1 MSLPRFFVDVN
12 NKNDNLIYITQDEN
26 VHLNSVLRLRVGD
39 DIDVCLND
47 GIVHNCTLIEVGKK
61 QSIAQINTSIIKD
74 NHSNITL
81 FMALIKAERMDWAV
95 QKVTELNVASIVPFE
110 SEYCTVKDKGNKI
123 ERLNRIA
130 VSASKQCG
138 RAVLPCIQETLPFAL
153 LLDKLKEFNQI
164 IVAYENETQNAKE
177 ILSKLDKTK
186 SIALV
191 IGSEGGFS
199 EAEIEKL
206 KALGAKVVSL
216 GQTILRAET
225 ACVALVSAVNYQLDF
240 WEKNK

>member
-1 MSLPRFFVDVN
+1 MPLP
-12 NKNDNLIYITQDEN
+12 
-26 VHLNSVLRLRVGD
+26 
-39 DIDVCLND
+39 
-47 GIVHNCTLIEVGKK
+47 IV
-61 QSIAQINTSIIKD
+61 
-74 NHSNITL
+74 
-81 FMALIKAERMDWAV
+81 
-95 QKVTELNVASIVPFE
+95 IVPFE